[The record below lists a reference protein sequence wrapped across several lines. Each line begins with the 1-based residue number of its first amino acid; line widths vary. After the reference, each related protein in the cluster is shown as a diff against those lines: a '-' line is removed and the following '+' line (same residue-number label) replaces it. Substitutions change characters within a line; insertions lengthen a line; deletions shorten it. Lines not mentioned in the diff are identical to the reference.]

1 MSLPGHVQSSSANTV
16 RLFMQER
23 DLFIAA
29 LEIEDPAARQ
39 EYLDKSCAA
48 DPALRERIERL
59 LNRVTEAA
67 DFLDHPAVELC
78 SDLADGL
85 LPQAYADVQSGDS
98 PTVVGEI
105 NDTAP
110 SQFEL
115 PPQLLETQFDDE
127 NVVAA
132 PTEIDRT
139 SLAPGTLFGRYRIE
153 CVLGSGGMGVV
164 YLARDTRL
172 DRQVALKIPRFDSD
186 GKLRLI
192 ERFRREA
199 RVMASVQHRNLCP
212 IINVDEHDGRHYL
225 TMAYIDGKPL
235 SQLIRNGSS
244 FSSSQIAEWI
254 RKLAMALDAAH
265 RAGVV
270 HRDLKPAN
278 VIIDQNGEPILMDFG
293 LAWMAHETDSRV
305 TLAGAIIGTPAYMS
319 PEQAECEAERVG
331 AASDIYSLGVIM
343 YELLAGCPIRTGSVT
358 RVLYKLMHETPLR
371 PSEIRGGVDLR
382 LEEICW
388 KAIARRPED
397 RFATAAEFA
406 EALSRTAV
414 SSVVPDAVL
423 PSVEGIRRTA
433 EGNLPKPIS
442 RNALASG
449 SSRQPDANA
458 FRLIGMFFV
467 AGRLSTVD
475 DSKPSVIWSHR
486 KRIAIVALMVFG
498 ILGFA
503 AALVVQR
510 NAQSP
515 LTGSGTHLPLAPIDN
530 TLAAVESKYAK
541 NATGFTGTWSATAM
555 PAWQGTFTAEGL
567 RPAGYYHSPDP
578 CRHDFSGLASGV
590 LPAGTYF
597 TIYHL
602 NQNDRLA
609 LKAFDAAHKVITS
622 PWLNRKPLCQ
632 WGSGTGGGYPGLPVL
647 EDMPGWDWNEST
659 GIYTFDGL
667 AVTPA
672 AITIALSSCREIG
685 FLEATRSDNSF
696 SFGLMAPAAD
706 QEGDGFDKD

>member
-1 MSLPGHVQSSSANTV
+1 
-16 RLFMQER
+16 MQER

-29 LEIEDPAARQ
+29 LEIDDPAVRQ
-39 EYLDKSCAA
+39 EYLDKSCAD
-48 DPALRERIERL
+48 DPALRGRIERL

-67 DFLDHPAVELC
+67 DFLDHPAADLC
-78 SDLADGL
+78 SNLTDEL
-85 LPQAYADVQSGDS
+85 LPQPHAIPQIGDS

-105 NDTAP
+105 SDTTP
-110 SQFEL
+110 SQLEL
-115 PPQLLETQFDDE
+115 PPQLLVTQFDDE
-127 NVVAA
+127 NGVAQRG
-132 PTEIDRT
+132 EIDRT
-139 SLAPGTLFGRYRIE
+139 SLSPGTLFGRYRIE

-164 YLARDTRL
+164 YLAQDTRL

-212 IINVDEHDGRHYL
+212 IINVDEQDGRHYL

-254 RKLAMALDAAH
+254 HKLAMALDAAH
-265 RAGVV
+265 CAGVV

-278 VIIDQNGEPILMDFG
+278 VIIDQSGEPILMDFG

-371 PSEIRGGVDLR
+371 PGEIRGGVDLR

-406 EALSRTAV
+406 EALSRPQV
-414 SSVVPDAVL
+414 SSIDVTDVL
-423 PSVEGIRRTA
+423 PS
-433 EGNLPKPIS
+433 
-442 RNALASG
+442 ALG
-449 SSRQPDANA
+449 TN
-458 FRLIGMFFV
+458 
-467 AGRLSTVD
+467 TVD

-486 KRIAIVALMVFG
+486 KRIAIVAVLVFG

-530 TLAAVESKYAK
+530 TLAAVEFKYAE
-541 NATGFTGTWSATAM
+541 NTTGFTGTWSANAM
-555 PAWQGTFTAEGL
+555 PAWQGTFTAEGF
-567 RPAGYYHSPDP
+567 RPASYYHSPDP

-602 NQNDRLA
+602 NQNGRLT

-632 WGSGTGGGYPGLPVL
+632 WGSGTGRGHPGLPVV
-647 EDMPGWDWNEST
+647 ENMPGWDWNEST
-659 GIYTFDGL
+659 GTYTFDGL

-672 AITIALSSCREIG
+672 TITIALSSCREIG
-685 FLEATRSDNSF
+685 FLEVTRSDNSF

>member
-1 MSLPGHVQSSSANTV
+1 
-16 RLFMQER
+16 MQER

-29 LEIEDPAARQ
+29 LEIDDPAVRQ
-39 EYLDKSCAA
+39 EYLDKSCAD
-48 DPALRERIERL
+48 DPALRGRIERL
-59 LNRVTEAA
+59 LNRVTETA
-67 DFLDHPAVELC
+67 DFLDQPAADLC
-78 SDLADGL
+78 VDLAAEF
-85 LPQAYADVQSGDS
+85 LPQAPSILQTGDS
-98 PTVVGEI
+98 PTVVGET
-105 NDTAP
+105 NDTTP
-110 SQFEL
+110 SQLEP

-127 NVVAA
+127 NGVA
-132 PTEIDRT
+132 TCGEIDRT

-153 CVLGSGGMGVV
+153 SVLGSGGMGVV

-172 DRQVALKIPRFDSD
+172 NRQVALKVPRFDSD

-212 IINVDEHDGRHYL
+212 IINVDEQDGRHYL

-235 SQLIRNGSS
+235 SQLIRNGSC
-244 FSSSQIAEWI
+244 FSVAQIAEWI

-278 VIIDQNGEPILMDFG
+278 IIIDQSGEAILMDFG

-319 PEQAECEAERVG
+319 PEQAESEPDRVG
-331 AASDIYSLGVIM
+331 AASDIYSLGVIL

-358 RVLYKLMHETPLR
+358 RVLYKLMHETPRL

-382 LEEICW
+382 LEEICL
-388 KAIARRPED
+388 KAIARRPGD

-406 EALSRTAV
+406 EALSRRHV
-414 SSVVPDAVL
+414 SCVVPVAVL
-423 PSVEGIRRTA
+423 PSA
-433 EGNLPKPIS
+433 ES
-442 RNALASG
+442 A
-449 SSRQPDANA
+449 
-458 FRLIGMFFV
+458 
-467 AGRLSTVD
+467 STVD
-475 DSKPSVIWSHR
+475 ESKPNMIWNHR
-486 KRIAIVALMVFG
+486 KRIAIVAVLVFG

-515 LTGSGTHLPLAPIDN
+515 LTGSGRHLPLASIDN
-530 TLAAVESKYAK
+530 TLAAVEFKYAK

-567 RPAGYYHSPDP
+567 RPASYYHSPDP

-602 NQNDRLA
+602 DQNGRLT
-609 LKAFDAAHKVITS
+609 LKAFDAAHKVISS

-647 EDMPGWDWNEST
+647 ENMPGWDWNAST
-659 GIYTFDGL
+659 GTYTFDGT
-667 AVTPA
+667 AVTNS
-672 AITIALSSCREIG
+672 AITIALSSCKAIG
-685 FLEATRSDNSF
+685 FLEVTRGNNSL
-696 SFGLMAPAAD
+696 SFGLLAPAAD
-706 QEGDGFDKD
+706 QEGDGFDKVQLRDK